1 MRKATLLAA
10 LLLLAPAASQAKTLE
25 ELLVEKGVITRGE
38 AGGVS
43 DAGASKVYWNKGTRL
58 EFPDTGFT
66 ARINTQIQSRYTF
79 TDADEDAGKENTSSF
94 SLRRAR
100 LIVSGTALNNEF
112 SYKLQGDFVGNT
124 EDDGT
129 KSPELRDAYLQ
140 WNACDEQGGVRFGQ
154 FKTQISRQFN
164 TDSYALQ
171 FPDRSVVSEFYDL
184 DRQVGA
190 MAFGNWM
197 DGNLNG
203 SAAIFNGQSD
213 GEGINQP
220 GRDTKHTGVLAVRGN
235 VLGKMNAYEEGDIDW
250 TEDPAV
256 NVGAAYAYS
265 DGSNDLGGGVQ
276 DVDSHDVSIDANFK
290 WQGWSAH
297 GEFFNKSTR
306 PDVGE
311 KAEPTGFYAQGGYF
325 VMPKKLEIGA
335 RYAYLDC
342 DDGKAS
348 GACSGLDKVNEVG
361 ATINYYFWKHYLKAQ
376 LAYMLVNE
384 DNGSD
389 VDEDSNTNKWIFQV
403 SGYF

>member
-79 TDADEDAGKENTSSF
+79 TDADEDTGDKNTSSF

-100 LIVSGTALNNEF
+100 LVLSGSALNNEF
-112 SYKLQGDFVGNT
+112 SYKLQSDFVGTTDENGQRT
-124 EDDGT
+124 
-129 KSPELRDAYLQ
+129 PQLRDAYLQ
-140 WNACDEQGGVRFGQ
+140 WNACDEQGGIRFGQ

-164 TDSYALQ
+164 NESQALQ
-171 FPDRSVVSEFYDL
+171 FPDRSVVSDYYDL

-190 MAFGNWM
+190 MAFGSWM
-197 DGNLNG
+197 DGDLTASAGVFNG
-203 SAAIFNGQSD
+203 SSD
-213 GEGINQP
+213 GEGINKP
-220 GRDTKHTGVLAVRGN
+220 GRDTKHAGVVAVRGN

-256 NVGAAYAYS
+256 NIGGAYAYS
-265 DGSNDLGGGVQ
+265 DGNNDLGGGVQ
-276 DVDSHDVSIDANFK
+276 DVDFHTVSVDANFK
-290 WQGWSAH
+290 WMGWSAH
-297 GEFFNKSTR
+297 GEIFNSSYR
-306 PDVGE
+306 PDVGGE
-311 KAEPTGFYAQGGYF
+311 SEPTGFYAQGGYF
-325 VMPKKLEIGA
+325 VVPKKLEIAA
-335 RYAYLDC
+335 RYSYLDC
-342 DDGKAS
+342 DDGEAV
-348 GACSGLDKVNEVG
+348 GDCSGLDKINEVG
-361 ATINYYFWKHYLKAQ
+361 ASVNYFFWKHYLKAQ
-376 LAYMLVNE
+376 LAYTLINE
-384 DNGSD
+384 DSMEGADSD
-389 VDEDSNTNKWIFQV
+389 VNTNRWIFQV